1 MTRLCLFLRLLIAF
15 SLLHSPLHAAKV
27 EQSSEL
33 RMALKHSGGNRAEL
47 EVALRKIPG
56 RDIEYLLAHASQY
69 DLVNLTS
76 QQIIENITYARK
88 VHVALPYLGKKIDD
102 EMWREWVLPQR
113 VLDEDLDLWRKDFY
127 EQMQP
132 LLQGKRTVREVVDAA
147 HAWLMEGTTAT
158 GAAQIAFGNSED
170 RCKSP
175 QQMRRIGKGS
185 CGELSMMFVYVLRA
199 VGIPARHGQMS
210 WRYYGDSLHYYCE
223 YWDAQVQ
230 QWIPLDASDEKPI
243 KPSISPQQRTQTEGL
258 GVLAF
263 YAHRGFPEVR
273 DSYHAAG
280 LDRCLTVTANMLE
293 TYQVEFGTPAG
304 FAGTATV
311 HVWNSDAWR
320 AVARGTAGT
329 MPGKR
334 MELANAKATAGRPVL
349 FTATDG
355 KTLLWAMQVPAA
367 KTGKVELIQAV
378 PGQCL
383 SWADYGKP

>member
-1 MTRLCLFLRLLIAF
+1 MVTKFIIAF
-15 SLLHSPLHAAKV
+15 IAATSV
-27 EQSSEL
+27 SRICFAEPMEGQQYL
-33 RMALKHSGGNRAEL
+33 NAALNRSGENRAEL
-47 EVALRKIPG
+47 ETALRKVKG
-56 RDIEYLLAHASQY
+56 KDAEYLIAHASQY
-69 DLVNLTS
+69 DLVNLTAE
-76 QQIIENITYARK
+76 QIVENVTYARK
-88 VHVALPYLGKKIDD
+88 VHQALPYLGRKLDD
-102 EMWREWVLPQR
+102 ALWREWVLPQR

-132 LLQGKRTVREVVDAA
+132 LLQGKKTVREEVDAA

-210 WRYYGDSLHYYCE
+210 WRYYGESLHYYCE
-223 YWDAQVQ
+223 YWDAQLQ
-230 QWIPLDASDEKPI
+230 HWIPLDASDEKPI
-243 KPSISPQQRTQTEGL
+243 KPSITPQQRTQTEGL

-280 LDRCLTVTANMLE
+280 LDRCLPVTENMLE
-293 TYQVEFGTPAG
+293 TYPVEFGTPAG

-320 AVARGTAGT
+320 AVARGTAGAL
-329 MPGKR
+329 PGGR

-355 KTLLWAMQVPAA
+355 KTLLWAMQLPAA
-367 KTGKVELIQAV
+367 KTDKVELIQAV

-383 SWADYGKP
+383 SWANYGKP

>member
-1 MTRLCLFLRLLIAF
+1 LRAALN
-15 SLLHSPLHAAKV
+15 HA
-27 EQSSEL
+27 
-33 RMALKHSGGNRAEL
+33 GGNRGEL
-47 EVALRKIPG
+47 ETALREVKG
-56 RDIEYLLAHASQY
+56 KDTEYLIAHASQY
-69 DLVNLTS
+69 DLVNLTA
-76 QQIIENITYARK
+76 QQIIENVTYARK
-88 VHVALPYLGKKIDD
+88 VHEALPYLGEKL
-102 EMWREWVLPQR
+102 EYELWREWVLPQR

-132 LLQGKRTVREVVDAA
+132 LLKGKKTVREVVDAA

-158 GAAQIAFGNSED
+158 GGAQIAFGNSED

-199 VGIPARHGQMS
+199 VGIPARHCQMS
-210 WRYYGDSLHYYCE
+210 RRYYGESLHYYCE
-223 YWDAQVQ
+223 YWDAQLQHWV
-230 QWIPLDASDEKPI
+230 PLDASDEKPI
-243 KPSISPQQRTQTEGL
+243 KPSITPQQRTQTEGL

-320 AVARGTAGT
+320 AVARGTAGNA
-329 MPGKR
+329 PGRR

-355 KTLLWAMQVPAA
+355 KTLLWAMQLPTA

-383 SWADYGKP
+383 SWADYGNP